1 MNILDRIFGRTEDP
15 AGLQP
20 TDKQVPA
27 TTQKSVP
34 VPYGFQTVEQ
44 SRGWFRIIH
53 EGFTGAWQRNIIGR
67 ADDVLTHA
75 AVYACVTLIASD
87 IGKLRIKL
95 VEQSDVSVGG
105 NWTEVENAAFSPVL
119 RKPNRYQTRIKFLEQ
134 WQVSRL
140 VHGNTY
146 VLKQR
151 DDRQVVEAL
160 YVLDPTRVRVQVA
173 PDGSVYYALLSDNLS
188 GLKDAVVIP
197 ASEIIHDVCTPLHHP
212 LCGVSPI
219 TACGLAALMGLNMM
233 KQSATF
239 FAGGGVPSGVI
250 MWPDEVSPEQQTDIQ
265 TNWEKQFTGAN
276 VGRIAVLSAGAKFE
290 QMTMSA
296 VDAQLI
302 DQLKWTS
309 EHVCTAFHVPP
320 YMIGVGPPPTYN
332 NIEALNQQYYSQC
345 LQNPIESLEL
355 LLDEG
360 LGLVRPL
367 RYGTELDIDD
377 LLRMDTTN
385 RVKAAK
391 EALGGGGMS
400 MNEARAKY
408 HGLGPVAG
416 GEVPWLQEQNWPVT
430 LLAQR
435 ELPPERPPTAPADST
450 APLPA
455 TDRALPEPALDLKA
469 LEEIFVGAVDREF
482 GKELTA

>member
-1 MNILDRIFGRTEDP
+1 MRLLGLDITRR
-15 AGLQP
+15 P
-20 TDKQVPA
+20 TVN
-27 TTQKSVP
+27 KSVP

-44 SRGWFRIIH
+44 SRGWFRVIH

-67 ADDVLTHA
+67 REDVLTYA

-87 IGKLRIKL
+87 IGKIRIKL
-95 VEQSDVSVGG
+95 VQQDPVSRT
-105 NWTEVENAAFSPVL
+105 WTETDNPAYSPVL
-119 RKPNRYQTRIKFLEQ
+119 RRQNHYQTHIKFKEW

-146 VLKQR
+146 ALKQR
-151 DDRQVVEAL
+151 DGRGVVTGL
-160 YVLDPTRVRVQVA
+160 NILDPTRVRVTVA
-173 PDGSVYYALLSDNLS
+173 PDGNVYYALNTDNLA
-188 GLKDAVVIP
+188 GLKDSVVIP
-197 ASEIIHDVCTPLHHP
+197 ATEIIHDTCVPLYHP

-219 TACGLAALMGLNMM
+219 TACYLPAMTGLNAM
-233 KQSATF
+233 KQSAAF
-239 FAGGGVPSGVI
+239 FGSGSVPSGI
-250 MWPDEVSPEQQTDIQ
+250 LLWPDEISPEQQREIQ
-265 TNWEKQFTGAN
+265 TDWEKQFTGEN
-276 VGRIAVLSAGAKFE
+276 VGRVAVLTAGAKFE
-290 QMTMSA
+290 KMTMSA
-296 VDAQLI
+296 VDAQFI
-302 DQLKWTS
+302 DQLRLTS

-320 YMIGVGPPPTYN
+320 YMIGVGPMPTYN
-332 NIEALNQQYYSQC
+332 NIEALNQQYYQQC
-345 LQNPIESLEL
+345 LQAPIEQFEELLDYGLEL
-355 LLDEG
+355 NK
-360 LGLVRPL
+360 P
-367 RYGTELDIDD
+367 YGTELETEN
-377 LLRMDTTN
+377 LMRMDTAN

-400 MNEARAKY
+400 MNEARATY